1 MGIGNQLDTLNM
13 GLAKQALIYT
23 LVVHVIVLGV
33 MLVWPVSET
42 QPPSEVF
49 AEVDMVDEVFEEPAQ
64 SYEDALK
71 QSLQEKVANLRANA
85 ESALSEEA
93 RSSQVADESE
103 LEAMVEEELR
113 AMEAAEFERLA
124 AEEKEFET
132 AGEADV
138 TRQDVQQ
145 TFEQW
150 DAQYDGAVTVRYN
163 LEGRTGR
170 DLDVPGYTCEGGA
183 RVEVLIEVNPS
194 GKVVM
199 ASLISGDVESCFGVA
214 ALRSARRARFSA
226 SSMAPAKQQGRLTYL
241 FVAQ

>member
-1 MGIGNQLDTLNM
+1 VSM
-13 GLAKQALIYT
+13 GLAKQAVLYT
-23 LVVHVIVLGV
+23 LVVHVIVLGA

-49 AEVDMVDEVFEEPAQ
+49 AEVDMVGEVLDEPSQ

-93 RSSQVADESE
+93 KSSQVADESE
-103 LEAMVEEELR
+103 LEAMVEADLR

-183 RVEVLIEVNPS
+183 QVEVLIEVNPS
-194 GKVVM
+194 GRVVS
-199 ASLISGDVESCFGVA
+199 ASLISGEEESCFGLA
-214 ALRSARRARFSA
+214 ALRSARRARFNV
-226 SSMAPAKQQGRLTYL
+226 SSKAPAKQQGRLTYL

>member
-1 MGIGNQLDTLNM
+1 M
-13 GLAKQALIYT
+13 GLAKQALVYT
-23 LVVHVIVLGV
+23 LVVHVVVLGA

-85 ESALSEEA
+85 ESALSEEVK
-93 RSSQVADESE
+93 SSQVADESE
-103 LEAMVEEELR
+103 LEAMVEAELR
-113 AMEAAEFERLA
+113 AMEEAEFERLA

-132 AGEADV
+132 AGEANV
-138 TRQDVQQ
+138 SRQNVQQ

-183 RVEVLIEVNPS
+183 QVEVLIEVTPS
-194 GKVVM
+194 GKVAS
-199 ASLISGDVESCFGVA
+199 ASLISGDEESCFGLA
-214 ALRSARRARFSA
+214 ALRSARRARFNA
-226 SSMAPAKQQGRLTYL
+226 SPEAPAKQQGRLTYL

>member
-1 MGIGNQLDTLNM
+1 MSM
-13 GLAKQALIYT
+13 GLAKQAVVYT
-23 LVVHVIVLGV
+23 LVVHVVVLGA
-33 MLVWPVSET
+33 MLIWPVSET

-49 AEVDMVDEVFEEPAQ
+49 AEVEMVDEVLEEPLQ

-71 QSLQEKVANLRANA
+71 RSLQEKVANLRANA
-85 ESALSEEA
+85 ESVRSEEA
-93 RSSQVADESE
+93 KSSQVVDESE
-103 LEAMVEEELR
+103 LEAMVEAELR
-113 AMEAAEFERLA
+113 AMEAAEFERLS

-163 LEGRTGR
+163 LKGRTGR

-183 RVEVLIEVNPS
+183 QVEVLIEVNPA
-194 GKVVM
+194 GKVVS
-199 ASLISGDVESCFGVA
+199 ASLISGDEESCFGLA
-214 ALRSARRARFSA
+214 ALRSARRASFNA
-226 SSMAPAKQQGRLTYL
+226 SSKAPAKQQGRLTYL

>member
-1 MGIGNQLDTLNM
+1 M
-13 GLAKQALIYT
+13 GLAKQALVYT
-23 LVVHVIVLGV
+23 LVVHVVVLGA

-49 AEVDMVDEVFEEPAQ
+49 AEVDMVDEVLEEPAQ

-93 RSSQVADESE
+93 KSSQGADESE
-103 LEAMVEEELR
+103 LEAMVEAELR
-113 AMEAAEFERLA
+113 AMEKAEFERLA

-132 AGEADV
+132 AGEANV
-138 TRQDVQQ
+138 TRQNVQQ

-150 DAQYDGAVTVRYN
+150 DAQYDGAVTVRYT

-183 RVEVLIEVNPS
+183 QVEVLIEVTPS
-194 GKVVM
+194 GKVAS
-199 ASLISGDVESCFGVA
+199 ASLISGDEESCFGLA
-214 ALRSARRARFSA
+214 ALRSARRARFNA
-226 SSMAPAKQQGRLTYL
+226 SPRAPAKQQGRLTYL

>member
-1 MGIGNQLDTLNM
+1 M
-13 GLAKQALIYT
+13 GLAKQALVYT
-23 LVVHVIVLGV
+23 LIVHVIVMGA

-49 AEVDMVDEVFEEPAQ
+49 AEVEMIDEVLEQPSQ

-85 ESALSEEA
+85 ESELSEEA
-93 RSSQVADESE
+93 KSSQVATESE
-103 LEAMVEEELR
+103 LEAMVEAELR

-138 TRQDVQQ
+138 TRQNVQQ

-150 DAQYDGAVTVRYN
+150 DAQYDGAVTVRYT

-183 RVEVLIEVNPS
+183 MVEVMIEVNPT
-194 GKVVM
+194 GRVVS
-199 ASLISGDVESCFGVA
+199 ASLISGDEESCFGLA

-226 SSMAPAKQQGRLTYL
+226 STSAPTKQQGRLTYL

>member
-1 MGIGNQLDTLNM
+1 MNM

-93 RSSQVADESE
+93 KSSQVADESE

-113 AMEAAEFERLA
+113 ALEAAEFERLA

-214 ALRSARRARFSA
+214 ALRSARRARFNA

>member
-1 MGIGNQLDTLNM
+1 M
-13 GLAKQALIYT
+13 GLAKQALVYT
-23 LVVHVIVLGV
+23 LIVHVIVLGA
-33 MLVWPVSET
+33 MLVWPVSEG

-49 AEVDMVDEVFEEPAQ
+49 AEVDMVDAAIEQPLQ
-64 SYEDALK
+64 SYEDVLK
-71 QSLQEKVANLRANA
+71 QSLQDKVANLRANA
-85 ESALSEEA
+85 ESALSKEA
-93 RSSQVADESE
+93 KSSQVADESE
-103 LEAMVEEELR
+103 LEAMVEAELR
-113 AMEAAEFERLA
+113 AMESAEFERLA

-183 RVEVLIEVNPS
+183 KVEVLIEVNPS
-194 GKVVM
+194 GRVVST
-199 ASLISGDVESCFGVA
+199 SLISGDEESCFGAA
-214 ALRSARRARFSA
+214 ALRSARRARFNALSA
-226 SSMAPAKQQGRLTYL
+226 APAKQQGRLTYL

>member
-33 MLVWPVSET
+33 MLVWPVAET

-49 AEVDMVDEVFEEPAQ
+49 AEVVMVDEVFEEPAQ

-93 RSSQVADESE
+93 KSSQVADESE

-132 AGEADV
+132 AGEVDV

-214 ALRSARRARFSA
+214 AMRSARRARFNA

>member
-49 AEVDMVDEVFEEPAQ
+49 AEVDMVDQVFEEPAQ

-93 RSSQVADESE
+93 KSSQVADESE

-214 ALRSARRARFSA
+214 ALRSARRARFNA

>member
-1 MGIGNQLDTLNM
+1 M
-13 GLAKQALIYT
+13 GLAKQALVYT
-23 LVVHVIVLGV
+23 LIVHVIVMGA

-49 AEVDMVDEVFEEPAQ
+49 AEVEMIDEVLEQPSQ

-85 ESALSEEA
+85 ESELSEEA
-93 RSSQVADESE
+93 ESSQVATESD
-103 LEAMVEEELR
+103 LEAMVEAELR

-132 AGEADV
+132 AGEAEV
-138 TRQDVQQ
+138 TRQNVQQ

-150 DAQYDGAVTVRYN
+150 DAQYDGAVTVRYT

-183 RVEVLIEVNPS
+183 MVEVMIEVNPT
-194 GKVVM
+194 GRVVS
-199 ASLISGDVESCFGVA
+199 ASLISGDEESCFGLA
-214 ALRSARRARFSA
+214 ALRSARLARFSA
-226 SSMAPAKQQGRLTYL
+226 STATPTKQQGRLTYL